1 MCKDYG
7 YGILEQFKEAEHHY
21 LDGPCPGG
29 APCFSPRPVDGR
41 GPFPFPHGTF
51 RYTGPVGRRANI
63 HMYPAKNKFF

>member
-29 APCFSPRPVDGR
+29 APCFSPRPVDGPDLFPSPT
-41 GPFPFPHGTF
+41 GPFDISVP
-51 RYTGPVGRRANI
+51 
-63 HMYPAKNKFF
+63 